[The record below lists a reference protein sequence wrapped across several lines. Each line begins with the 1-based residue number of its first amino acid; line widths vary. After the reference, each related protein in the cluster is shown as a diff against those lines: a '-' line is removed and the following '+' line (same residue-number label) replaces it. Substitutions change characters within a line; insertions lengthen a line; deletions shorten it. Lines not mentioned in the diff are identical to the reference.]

1 MDEIGSVCTLPASD
15 LNLLAVLDI
24 LLEERS
30 VTRAAERLG
39 VSAPSASRALGRLR
53 QVTGDPLLVRAGRD
67 LVPTARA
74 LELHEDVHRL
84 VEDAAA
90 LLRPATLDL
99 ATLERRFT
107 VRANDG
113 FVGAFAST
121 FLARLRAE
129 APRVELR
136 FAPEGESD
144 DDALREGR
152 IDLDIGALREMGPEV
167 RIQTVFR
174 DHFVGMARADHP
186 IFDAPITP
194 ERFCRY
200 DHISASRRGR
210 ALGPVD
216 KALADLGM
224 KRRVILTV
232 PFPKT
237 ALAALPGSDLVASVP
252 DHVRRS
258 ADAMGARLRAFD
270 LPLTLEPVVV
280 GQAWHP
286 RFDKDAGHQFLR
298 QAVREV
304 CAEW

>member
-1 MDEIGSVCTLPASD
+1 MSVAD
-15 LNLLAVLDI
+15 LNLLSVLDI

-30 VTRAAERLG
+30 VTRSAERLG
-39 VSAPSASRALGRLR
+39 ISAPSVSRVLARLR
-53 QVTGDPLLVRAGRD
+53 QATGDPLLVRAGRD
-67 LVPTARA
+67 IVPTARA
-74 LELHEDVHRL
+74 LELHAEVHRV

-90 LLRPATLDL
+90 LLRPATIDL

-113 FVGAFAST
+113 FVGAFAGRL
-121 FLARLRAE
+121 LARLRAG
-129 APRVELR
+129 APLVELR

-167 RIQTVFR
+167 RIQTIFR
-174 DHFVGMARADHP
+174 DHFVGMARSEHP

-194 ERFCRY
+194 ERFCAY
-200 DHISASRRGR
+200 DQISASRRGR
-210 ALGPVD
+210 PHGPID
-216 KALADLGM
+216 KALAELGL
-224 KRRVILTV
+224 KRRVVLTV

-237 ALAALPGSDLVASVP
+237 ALAALPDNDLIAPVP
-252 DHVRRS
+252 DHVRCS
-258 ADAMGARLRAFD
+258 AEAMGASLRAFD
-270 LPLTLEPVVV
+270 LPLTLKPVVI

-298 QAVREV
+298 QAVRDV
-304 CAEW
+304 CAA

>member
-1 MDEIGSVCTLPASD
+1 MSVSD
-15 LNLLAVLDI
+15 LNLLSVLDI

-39 VSAPSASRALGRLR
+39 ISAPSVSRVLGRLR
-53 QVTGDPLLVRAGRD
+53 QATGDPLLVRAGRD

-74 LELHEDVHRL
+74 LELHDDVHRV

-90 LLRPATLDL
+90 LLRPTTLDL
-99 ATLERRFT
+99 ARLERRFT

-113 FVGAFAST
+113 FVGAFAGRL
-121 FLARLRAE
+121 LARLRAQ
-129 APRVELR
+129 APMVELR

-152 IDLDIGALREMGPEV
+152 IDLDIGAFRAMGPEV

-174 DHFVGMARADHP
+174 DHFVGMARANHP

-194 ERFCRY
+194 ESFCRY
-200 DHISASRRGR
+200 DHISSSRRGR

-216 KALADLGM
+216 KALADLGLN
-224 KRRVILTV
+224 RRIVLTV

-237 ALAALPGSDLVASVP
+237 ALTALPDSDLIAPVP
-252 DHVRRS
+252 NHVRRS
-258 ADAMGARLRAFD
+258 ADAMGTCLRTFD

>member
-1 MDEIGSVCTLPASD
+1 MSFSD
-15 LNLLAVLDI
+15 LNLLSVLDI
-24 LLEERS
+24 VLEERS

-39 VSAPSASRALGRLR
+39 ISAPSVSRMLGRLR
-53 QVTGDPLLVRAGRD
+53 KVTGDPLLVRAGRD

-74 LELHEDVHRL
+74 LELHGDVHRV

-90 LLRPATLDL
+90 LLRPANLDL

-113 FVGAFAST
+113 FVGAFAGRLLT
-121 FLARLRAE
+121 RLRAE
-129 APRVELR
+129 APKVELR
-136 FAPEGESD
+136 FAPEGEGD

-174 DHFVGMARADHP
+174 DRFVGMARADHP
-186 IFDAPITP
+186 IFDEPITP
-194 ERFCRY
+194 ERFCVY
-200 DHISASRRGR
+200 DQISSSRRGR
-210 ALGPVD
+210 ARGPVD
-216 KALADLGM
+216 KALADLGLQ
-224 KRRVILTV
+224 RRVVLIV

-237 ALAALPGSDLVASVP
+237 ALAALPDSDLIALVP
-252 DHVRRS
+252 NHVRR
-258 ADAMGARLRAFD
+258 AVQAMGARLHAFD
-270 LPLTLEPVVV
+270 LPLTLEPVVI

-298 QAVREV
+298 QAIRDV
-304 CAEW
+304 CAAW

>member
-1 MDEIGSVCTLPASD
+1 MSVAD
-15 LNLLAVLDI
+15 LNLLSVLDI

-30 VTRAAERLG
+30 VTRSAERLG
-39 VSAPSASRALGRLR
+39 ISAPSVSRVLARLR

-74 LELHEDVHRL
+74 LELHDDVHRV

-99 ATLERRFT
+99 AALERRFT
-107 VRANDG
+107 VRANDS
-113 FVGAFAST
+113 FVGAFAGRL
-121 FLARLRAE
+121 LARLRTE
-129 APRVELR
+129 APLVELR

-194 ERFCRY
+194 ECFCQY
-200 DHISASRRGR
+200 DQISSSRRGR
-210 ALGPVD
+210 AHGPVD
-216 KALADLGM
+216 KALADLEL
-224 KRRVILTV
+224 KRRVVLIV

-237 ALAALPGSDLVASVP
+237 ALAALPDTDLIAPVP
-252 DHVRRS
+252 NHVRRS
-258 ADAMGARLRAFD
+258 VEAMGTHLRAFD
-270 LPLTLEPVVV
+270 LPLTLEPVVI

-298 QAVREV
+298 QAVREI
-304 CAEW
+304 CGSL

>member
-1 MDEIGSVCTLPASD
+1 MSLSD
-15 LNLLAVLDI
+15 LNLLSVLDI

-30 VTRAAERLG
+30 VTRTAARLG
-39 VSAPSASRALGRLR
+39 ISAPSVSRVLGRLR
-53 QVTGDPLLVRAGRD
+53 QATGDPLLVRAGRD

-74 LELHEDVHRL
+74 LELQDDVHR
-84 VEDAAA
+84 VIEDAAA
-90 LLRPATLDL
+90 LLRPTTLDL

-113 FVGAFAST
+113 FVGAFAGSL
-121 FLARLRAE
+121 LARLRAQ
-129 APRVELR
+129 APLVVLR
-136 FAPEGESD
+136 FTPEGEND

-167 RIQTVFR
+167 RIQTIFR

-186 IFDAPITP
+186 IFSAPITP
-194 ERFCRY
+194 ERFCAY
-200 DHISASRRGR
+200 DQISSSRRGR

-216 KALADLGM
+216 KALADLGL
-224 KRRVILTV
+224 KRRVVLIV

-237 ALAALPGSDLVASVP
+237 ALAALPNSDLIAPVP
-252 DHVRRS
+252 NHVRRS
-258 ADAMGARLRAFD
+258 AEAMGAGLRAFD
-270 LPLTLEPVVV
+270 LPLTLEPVVI

-298 QAVREV
+298 QAIRDV
-304 CAEW
+304 CAAW

>member
-1 MDEIGSVCTLPASD
+1 LSLSE
-15 LNLLAVLDI
+15 LNLLPVLDI

-30 VTRAAERLG
+30 VTRAADRLG
-39 VSAPSASRALGRLR
+39 ISTPSVSRMLGRLR

-74 LELHEDVHRL
+74 LELHDDVHR
-84 VEDAAA
+84 VIEDAAA

-99 ATLERRFT
+99 SKLERRFT

-113 FVGAFAST
+113 FVGAFSGRL
-121 FLARLRAE
+121 LARLRAE
-129 APRVELR
+129 VPLVELR

-194 ERFCRY
+194 DRFCLY
-200 DHISASRRGR
+200 DQISASRRGR
-210 ALGPVD
+210 AHGPVD
-216 KALADLGM
+216 KALAEIGLR
-224 KRRVILTV
+224 RRVVLIV

-237 ALAALPGSDLVASVP
+237 ALAALPGSDLIAPVP
-252 DHVRRS
+252 NHVRRS
-258 ADAMGARLRAFD
+258 AETMGSGLRAFD
-270 LPLTLEPVVV
+270 LPVTLEPVVI

-286 RFDKDAGHQFLR
+286 RFDNDAGHRFLR

-304 CAEW
+304 CEAG